1 MKHISVLKEEAIN
14 GLNIKSDGIYVDMT
28 LGYAGHA
35 SEILKRLDKGFLYGF
50 DKDSYACSCSYETL
64 SKIGKNFKIFNTGN
78 INMKDTLE
86 GINVTL
92 VDGFL
97 FDLGLSSVEIDDAE
111 RGFSYMK
118 EARLDMRMDKSSNLS
133 AYEVVNNYSLNNLVK
148 IFRKYGE
155 EKHAVKIANEII
167 NARSIKNIETTL
179 ELADIIDRCIP
190 YKEKRGSHP
199 AKKVF
204 QAIRIEVNNELA
216 EFTKALTDALSM
228 LNVDGYIVCITFHS
242 LEDRICK
249 NIFKKVSTVD
259 PMLKGMP
266 NVDPKLLP
274 DYEVITNHPILPTDD
289 EIINNKRSKSA
300 KLRIIKRI
308 K

>member
-1 MKHISVLKEEAIN
+1 
-14 GLNIKSDGIYVDMT
+14 
-28 LGYAGHA
+28 
-35 SEILKRLDKGFLYGF
+35 
-50 DKDSYACSCSYETL
+50 
-64 SKIGKNFKIFNTGN
+64 
-78 INMKDTLE
+78 MKDTLE

-148 IFRKYGE
+148 IFREYGE

-204 QAIRIEVNNELA
+204 QAIRIEVNNELE

-249 NIFKKVSTVD
+249 NIFKNVSTVD